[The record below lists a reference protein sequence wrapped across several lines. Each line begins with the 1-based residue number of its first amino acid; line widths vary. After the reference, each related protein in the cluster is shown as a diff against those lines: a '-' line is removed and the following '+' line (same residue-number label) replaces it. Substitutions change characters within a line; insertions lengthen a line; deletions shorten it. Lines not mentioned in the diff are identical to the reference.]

1 MPELF
6 DVGKVA
12 GDLVGAV
19 GDAADDLFTSDEER
33 EKWETKKAKLQQQI
47 QKRLLGLKETLIEK
61 RGDAVKAEIE
71 GESWLQRSWRPLVML
86 LMTGLIGAYWLGVTP
101 DLPQYAVERMYGLVK
116 LGLGGYVIG
125 RSAEK
130 ITRTGMDK
138 WQKGQAGKKKR

>member
-1 MPELF
+1 MPGLF

-19 GDAADDLFTSDEER
+19 GDAADDLFTSEEER
-33 EKWETKKAKLQQQI
+33 EKWDTRKAKLQQQI

-71 GESWLQRSWRPLVML
+71 GESWLQQSWRPISML
-86 LMTGLIGAYWLGVTP
+86 AMIAMIGAYWLGVTP

-138 WQKGQAGKKKR
+138 WQKGQTGKKKR